1 MLTNLKK
8 VLIYIMMKKQYLYHI
23 IMIILHNRKIK
34 IGGNII
40 MLRKTVSIPSLEAA
54 KSFVN
59 FTSKYDEVPMRLRV
73 NDYEVDAHSI
83 VGVLSIVDTHC
94 AAEFTAKTD
103 EDNSD
108 MLNDIKPFLA

>member
-1 MLTNLKK
+1 
-8 VLIYIMMKKQYLYHI
+8 MKKQYLYHI

-94 AAEFTAKTD
+94 PAEFTAKTD